1 MLALTFI
8 STRRHVRVMRRMLA
22 AVTGCNHRWG
32 TEQCADAPELDPSQN
47 RLASGFVATHN
58 LFKHLHP

>member
-1 MLALTFI
+1 
-8 STRRHVRVMRRMLA
+8 
-22 AVTGCNHRWG
+22 
-32 TEQCADAPELDPSQN
+32 LDPSQN